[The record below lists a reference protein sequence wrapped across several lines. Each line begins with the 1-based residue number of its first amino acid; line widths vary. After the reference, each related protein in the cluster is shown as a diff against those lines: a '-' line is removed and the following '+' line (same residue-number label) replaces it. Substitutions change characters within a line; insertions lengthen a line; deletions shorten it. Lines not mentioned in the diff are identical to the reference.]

1 MKHRA
6 NRMMTGELSFY
17 RDRYGAEA
25 DLVIEDLA
33 GLTVVEAKSAA
44 TASTALLSGS
54 RRVRRSLKRAERS
67 CNVKVVYGGDQ
78 FQKRTQGWLVPWRM
92 LEGALFPS

>member
-1 MKHRA
+1 
-6 NRMMTGELSFY
+6 MMAGELSFY

-25 DLVIEDLA
+25 DLVI
-33 GLTVVEAKSAA
+33 EAKSAA

-54 RRVRRSLKRAERS
+54 RRVRRSLKRAERP